1 MTDRVN
7 QKISSGSSL
16 WLPSQKGLPLLCLQL
31 HSQTVVFSPTTNDT
45 GSSPVPSCEPSQN
58 GCVIERPHEHHQYSP
73 GGSSGSGG
81 WRSYT
86 TASDMGG
93 SCAKESHSSRI
104 HRLEILTDFVPI
116 RPAAAAT
123 AAFGVAIH
131 AIVAGVLRKRARE
144 RAKKTTPIAARL
156 AS

>member
-16 WLPSQKGLPLLCLQL
+16 WLPSQKGLPLVCLQL

-73 GGSSGSGG
+73 GSSSSSAGL
-81 WRSYT
+81 RSYT
-86 TASDMGG
+86 MGSDMRD
-93 SCAKESHSSRI
+93 SWAKDA
-104 HRLEILTDFVPI
+104 IL
-116 RPAAAAT
+116 AALT
-123 AAFGVAIH
+123 V
-131 AIVAGVLRKRARE
+131 
-144 RAKKTTPIAARL
+144 
-156 AS
+156 

>member
-16 WLPSQKGLPLLCLQL
+16 WLPSQKGLPLVCLQL

-73 GGSSGSGG
+73 GSSSSSAGL
-81 WRSYT
+81 RSYT
-86 TASDMGG
+86 TASDIKAPAQKG
-93 SCAKESHSSRI
+93 S
-104 HRLEILTDFVPI
+104 IL
-116 RPAAAAT
+116 AAST
-123 AAFGVAIH
+123 ALKSLCF
-131 AIVAGVLRKRARE
+131 LWYC
-144 RAKKTTPIAARL
+144 
-156 AS
+156 

>member
-73 GGSSGSGG
+73 GSSPSSAGL
-81 WRSYT
+81 RAYT
-86 TASDMGG
+86 TGSDILG
-93 SCAKESHSSRI
+93 SKRKSA
-104 HRLEILTDFVPI
+104 ILDAL
-116 RPAAAAT
+116 RP
-123 AAFGVAIH
+123 G
-131 AIVAGVLRKRARE
+131 K
-144 RAKKTTPIAARL
+144 AARILGNSRVPGCL
-156 AS
+156 ARLQ